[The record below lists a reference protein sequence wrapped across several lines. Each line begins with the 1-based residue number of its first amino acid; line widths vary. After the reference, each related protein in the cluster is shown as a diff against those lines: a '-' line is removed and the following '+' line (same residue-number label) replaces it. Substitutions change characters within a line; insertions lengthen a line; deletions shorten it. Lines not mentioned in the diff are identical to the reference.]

1 MAKKST
7 KTAREDQY
15 REILAKA
22 GIRFEDC
29 RVLAFT
35 FERPLG
41 PETFHLHL
49 MNADP
54 RPEYHLFDCWEKTAQ
69 IIIPNDEPTAARVQ
83 ESKDIQVKRKFDAIP
98 GFVCG
103 SRSRGLFFLL

>member
-1 MAKKST
+1 MAKTSNKST
-7 KTAREDQY
+7 RKVQY
-15 REILAKA
+15 RGILAKA

-69 IIIPNDEPTAARVQ
+69 VVIPNDAAVS
-83 ESKDIQVKRKFDAIP
+83 EIVCDIATRADGKKTTPNLI
-98 GFVCG
+98 
-103 SRSRGLFFLL
+103 

>member
-1 MAKKST
+1 MARTTK
-7 KTAREDQY
+7 KTARKDQY
-15 REILAKA
+15 RAILEKD

-49 MNADP
+49 MNAHP
-54 RPEYHLFDCWEKTAQ
+54 RPDYHLFDCYENMANV
-69 IIIPNDEPTAARVQ
+69 IIPADEQIAARVQ
-83 ESKDIQVKRKFDAIP
+83 ELAEQVGGKKTTP
-98 GFVCG
+98 N
-103 SRSRGLFFLL
+103 LL

>member
-1 MAKKST
+1 MARTVK
-7 KTAREDQY
+7 KTARKEQY
-15 REILAKA
+15 RAIMDKS

-49 MNADP
+49 MNAYQ

-69 IIIPNDEPTAARVQ
+69 IIILNDESTAARIQ
-83 ESKDIQVKRKFDAIP
+83 ELAEQVGGHKTTPNLI
-98 GFVCG
+98 
-103 SRSRGLFFLL
+103 

>member
-7 KTAREDQY
+7 KQTREQEY
-15 REILAKA
+15 RDILAKD
-22 GIRFEDC
+22 GIRYEDC

-69 IIIPNDEPTAARVQ
+69 IIIPNDESTAARIQ
-83 ESKDIQVKRKFDAIP
+83 ELAEQVGGHKTTPNLI
-98 GFVCG
+98 
-103 SRSRGLFFLL
+103 

>member
-1 MAKKST
+1 MAKRNAKST
-7 KTAREDQY
+7 RKQTY
-15 REILAKA
+15 REILDRD

-54 RPEYHLFDCWEKTAQ
+54 RPEYHLFDCLEKMAQ

-83 ESKDIQVKRKFDAIP
+83 ELAEQVGGKKTTPNLI
-98 GFVCG
+98 
-103 SRSRGLFFLL
+103 

>member
-1 MAKKST
+1 MARTVK
-7 KTAREDQY
+7 KTARKDEY
-15 REILAKA
+15 RAIMDKL
-22 GIRFEDC
+22 GIRFDDC
-29 RVLAFT
+29 RVLAFA

-69 IIIPNDEPTAARVQ
+69 IIIPNDESTAARIQ
-83 ESKDIQVKRKFDAIP
+83 ELAEQVGGKKTTPNLI
-98 GFVCG
+98 
-103 SRSRGLFFLL
+103 

>member
-7 KTAREDQY
+7 KTTRKDQY

-83 ESKDIQVKRKFDAIP
+83 ELAEQVGGKKTTPNLI
-98 GFVCG
+98 
-103 SRSRGLFFLL
+103 

>member
-1 MAKKST
+1 MAKKSNRAT
-7 KTAREDQY
+7 RKDQY
-15 REILAKA
+15 RDILKKDR
-22 GIRFEDC
+22 IRFEGC

-54 RPEYHLFDCWEKTAQ
+54 RPEYHLFDCLEKTAQ
-69 IIIPNDEPTAARVQ
+69 IIIPNDEPTAARV
-83 ESKDIQVKRKFDAIP
+83 KDLAEQVGGKKTTPNLI
-98 GFVCG
+98 
-103 SRSRGLFFLL
+103 

>member
-1 MAKKST
+1 MARTVK
-7 KTAREDQY
+7 KTARKEQY
-15 REILAKA
+15 RAIMDKA

-83 ESKDIQVKRKFDAIP
+83 ELAEQVGGHKTTPNLI
-98 GFVCG
+98 
-103 SRSRGLFFLL
+103 

>member
-1 MAKKST
+1 MAKTSNKST
-7 KTAREDQY
+7 RKDQY
-15 REILAKA
+15 RGILAKA

-29 RVLAFT
+29 RVLAFA

-49 MNADP
+49 MNENP
-54 RPEYHLFDCWEKTAQ
+54 RPEYHLFDCLEKTAQ

-83 ESKDIQVKRKFDAIP
+83 ELAEQMGGKKTTPNLI
-98 GFVCG
+98 
-103 SRSRGLFFLL
+103 